1 MVKLRFMRI
10 GKKNRP
16 YYRLCAVEGRRQR
29 DGEYLELVG
38 IYDPLIRD
46 DLKKIRLDKERI
58 EYWISKGAQ
67 PTEGV
72 YPFLKKA
79 HVAGLI
85 KPKKPRHAR
94 PKPQPKT
101 AAAVAAAAAASG
113 KVSTRKPKPP
123 KKPRPPKGSKTDG
136 AGGPEAAPPA

>member
-16 YYRLCAVEGRRQR
+16 YYRLCVVDVRRQR
-29 DGEYLELVG
+29 DGEYLEMVG
-38 IYDPLIRD
+38 VYDPLIQD

-72 YPFLKKA
+72 FPFLKKA
-79 HVAGLI
+79 HVTGLI
-85 KPKKPRHAR
+85 KPKKPRHLR
-94 PKPQPKT
+94 PEPQPK
-101 AAAVAAAAAASG
+101 AASAAAAPG

-123 KKPRPPKGSKTDG
+123 KKPRPPKGSKAQG